1 MKKTQRTT
9 LILSVIY
16 LILLTWIILLK
27 TQFSFADLGHFRSIN
42 LIPFGASVVTNGAIN
57 PDEIFNNLIVFIPVG
72 LYLSMLKPEWSF
84 VQKVLPILGLSLF
97 YEVVQY
103 LFAIG
108 ASDITDLIA
117 NTAGGVVGLLLF
129 SLFQKCLKEKT
140 GKILNLLAVIAT
152 ILLLGF
158 FLLILVANGF

>member
-27 TQFSFADLGHFRSIN
+27 KPNFLLPTWGTSVPSTSFPS
-42 LIPFGASVVTNGAIN
+42 GASVVTNGAIN

-103 LFAIG
+103 LFCHRCLGYHRPDCKHSRRRCGTPAVFPVSKMSEG
-108 ASDITDLIA
+108 ENREDLKPSRRHC
-117 NTAGGVVGLLLF
+117 NHFVVG
-129 SLFQKCLKEKT
+129 
-140 GKILNLLAVIAT
+140 
-152 ILLLGF
+152 
-158 FLLILVANGF
+158 FLPF

>member
-42 LIPFGASVVTNGAIN
+42 LIPFGASVVTNGTIN
-57 PDEIFNNLIVFIPVG
+57 PDEIFNNLIVSIPVG
-72 LYLSMLKPEWSF
+72 LYLGMLKPDWSF
-84 VQKVLPILGLSLF
+84 PQKVLPVFGLSLF

-108 ASDITDLIA
+108 ASDITDLIT

-129 SLFQKCLKEKT
+129 ALFQKCLKEKT
-140 GKILNLLAVIAT
+140 GKVLNLLASIAT
-152 ILLLGF
+152 LLLLGF
-158 FLLILVANGF
+158 FFLILVANGF

>member
-1 MKKTQRTT
+1 M
-9 LILSVIY
+9 
-16 LILLTWIILLK
+16 
-27 TQFSFADLGHFRSIN
+27 
-42 LIPFGASVVTNGAIN
+42 VTNGAIN